1 MLSINNAYFKSRA
14 TNGINYDKKQP
25 IISLWLDRLRSMGSF
40 NINLYELLS
49 IIDTCT
55 GGFIVMSSYML
66 SICDTFDA

>member
-1 MLSINNAYFKSRA
+1 MVRPAQIDVF
-14 TNGINYDKKQP
+14 
-25 IISLWLDRLRSMGSF
+25 SF